1 MIRSCAGEAKHDAL
15 DYMNCRVPS
24 SVSTLL
30 RILLVGGLWVSCARG
45 QIAPSDDVLAAHD
58 AAEAP
63 SEKQHVVPTTIHT
76 HTNIRGW
83 SFTSEI
89 DESSI
94 QHGTAVT
101 LSPGHPE
108 IILFFDADPVLPS
121 VEFRYRLLDYDADW
135 TATMGRTAH
144 YRRLSPGSYSFQ
156 VQSRLA
162 GQPWPAES
170 SILAIQQRPFFY
182 QTWYSY
188 LLVSLVMIAIAAQL
202 LHQRDQLLKGQ
213 IGMVLEERNRIA
225 SECHDTLMAGFAAIS
240 WQLEATAKLFRDST
254 DSDSPTAQSF
264 DLARSMVAHC
274 QAEAR
279 RIIWD
284 LRNSDTITNT
294 LSHALADAIS
304 THRLRDTIEMA
315 LAVHGDEIPISPAA
329 VHHLV
334 CIGQEAVTNAIRHSG
349 ASAVQVSLRYGS
361 DSLHLS
367 VRDNGRGFQYSDCAV
382 RTGHF
387 GIAVMEE
394 RARKLGAALRMTT
407 STEHGTEVALT
418 VSFQRIHQPTFQQH
432 HIVPWIGV

>member
-1 MIRSCAGEAKHDAL
+1 ME
-15 DYMNCRVPS
+15 
-24 SVSTLL
+24 
-30 RILLVGGLWVSCARG
+30 
-45 QIAPSDDVLAAHD
+45 
-58 AAEAP
+58 E
-63 SEKQHVVPTTIHT
+63 QHVPADIHPRA
-76 HTNIRGW
+76 NIRGW
-83 SFTSEI
+83 SFSSEI

-94 QHGTAVT
+94 HPGTTVT

-108 IILFFDADPVLPS
+108 IILFFDSYPVLPGT
-121 VEFRYRLLDYDADW
+121 EIRYRLLGYDVDW
-135 TATMGRTAH
+135 TVTRGRTAH
-144 YRRLSPGSYSFQ
+144 YRRLAPGTYSFQ
-156 VQSRLA
+156 VQSRMPR
-162 GQPWPAES
+162 QSWPVES
-170 SILAIQQRPFFY
+170 SVLAIQQRPFFY
-182 QTWYSY
+182 QTWYAY
-188 LLVSLVMIAIAAQL
+188 LLVSLVMIALAGQL

-254 DSDSPTAQSF
+254 DSAGPAAQSF
-264 DLARSMVAHC
+264 DLARSMVTHC

-284 LRNSDTITNT
+284 LRNSDAITNT

-315 LAVHGDEIPISPAA
+315 LAVQGDEIPISPGA

-349 ASAVQVSLRYGS
+349 ASAVEVNLRYGS

-367 VRDNGRGFQYSDCAV
+367 VRDNGRGFQYSDSAV

-394 RARKLGAALRMTT
+394 RARKLGATLRMTT
-407 STEHGTEVALT
+407 STGHGTEVAIT